1 MQLFFQNSEASKKHT
16 QLTLWKIIF
25 AITFSSISFFKKT
38 RPQKVKY
45 IVSDL
50 SKNPIFVVIFM
61 QIFYICTFFS
71 NCYSHYA
78 MADGRSSSLR
88 EQASTSRLLRRETKS
103 SSQSGPFPQMR
114 SECVPRKLFI
124 FGQPRNHAKEDF
136 DIVIKNLKF

>member
-1 MQLFFQNSEASKKHT
+1 M

-25 AITFSSISFFKKT
+25 ASTFSSISFFKKT
-38 RPQKVKY
+38 RPQRVKY
-45 IVSDL
+45 ISD
-50 SKNPIFVVIFM
+50 PIFVVIFM

-136 DIVIKNLKF
+136 DIVG